1 MKRLA
6 VWPIAEHEV
15 AAAVQLINAGSLTV
29 PIEDLDSL
37 KSYVA
42 AIVETR
48 KRGGEVFVADLD
60 GEVVGVCQVIVF
72 RHLQH
77 RGGRCA
83 EIESVHV
90 RSDVRSKGI
99 GAALLRASEKFALTK
114 DCYRIQLTSNNQRAD
129 AHRFYVANGYAQSH
143 QGFKKSLSDD

>member
-6 VWPIAEHEV
+6 VWPIADHEV
-15 AAAVQLINAGSLTV
+15 LAAVQLISAGSLGQSV
-29 PIEDLDSL
+29 EDVDHL
-37 KSYVA
+37 KSYAA

-48 KRGGEVFVADLD
+48 KRGGEVFVADLE

-77 RGGRCA
+77 RGERCA

-90 RSDVRSKGI
+90 RSDLRSKGI
-99 GAALLRASEKFALTK
+99 GAALLRTTEKFAVTQG
-114 DCYRIQLTSNNQRAD
+114 CYRIQLTSNNQRVD
-129 AHRFYVANGYAQSH
+129 AHRFYATNGYAQSH
-143 QGFKKSLSDD
+143 QGFKKNLTTD

>member
-15 AAAVQLINAGSLTV
+15 SAAVQLINAGSLAA
-29 PIEDLDSL
+29 PIEDVESL
-37 KSYVA
+37 TNYVA

-99 GAALLRASEKFALTK
+99 GAALLRASEKFAVAK
-114 DCYRIQLTSNNQRAD
+114 GCYRIQLTSNNQRAD
-129 AHRFYVANGYAQSH
+129 AHRFYVTNGYAQSH